1 MSMGQCLLDKIKLI
15 CLPHA
20 GGSSLIY
27 NSWKRKINSNI
38 EIYSPELPGRW
49 FRYKEDHP
57 KNLIAVVND
66 IYKNIINDLTNS
78 TYALFGHSMGALMVY
93 ELYKKI
99 KSNNMPLP
107 KALFISGMYSPTTN
121 IKERIHLYS
130 DKELIEKIKELVG
143 TPNNILKNKS
153 FIDTYIPII
162 RADYKM
168 IETYKYKETC
178 LKISEP
184 KFIFSGKKDSISKSL
199 IQSWEGQTLFQ
210 PKYYEFSG
218 GHFFINENSE
228 DVLYTIEN
236 ILLQGGN

>member
-1 MSMGQCLLDKIKLI
+1 MERCLLDKIKLI

-27 NSWKRKINSNI
+27 NNWKRKINSNI
-38 EIYSPELPGRW
+38 EIYSPELPGRG
-49 FRYKEDHP
+49 FRYKEEHP
-57 KNLIAVVND
+57 ENLIAVVND
-66 IYKNIINDLTNS
+66 IYKEIIDDLTNS
-78 TYALFGHSMGALMVY
+78 TYALFGHSMGALIIY

-130 DKELIEKIKELVG
+130 DKKLVKKIKELEG
-143 TPNNILKNKS
+143 TPKTILKSKS

-168 IETYKYKETC
+168 IETYKYKKTC
-178 LKISEP
+178 LNITEP
-184 KFIFSGKKDSISKSL
+184 TFIFLGKKDSIPKSL
-199 IQSWEGQTLFQ
+199 IKSWEEQTQFQ
-210 PKYYEFSG
+210 PKYYEFNG

-236 ILLQGGN
+236 ILLKGEN